1 MIGIVIS
8 DTFLVIGVWSEEN
21 NDLALHNVK
30 QIEYTEPINDI
41 IHKERDLN
49 SVLGIAIRRASEAIP
64 FSGQDISVAISDEFI
79 YDISDEYN
87 DFINVKCAADKDVEL
102 EEIRG
107 NLKSEIERY
116 RNLIDVAIEN
126 KDYNIAS
133 DEIISFLESSE
144 PFSYL
149 YGEFDYYLSLID
161 YVGVLYR
168 SNDYE
173 NSKMIVYEIKE
184 QFEKRLSTFSTLPEE
199 SQLYYIENISS
210 DINNYQKAIN
220 QIKRFDN
227 NLSDSLQSEFD
238 KLIDRMVE

>member
-1 MIGIVIS
+1 MN
-8 DTFLVIGVWSEEN
+8 L
-21 NDLALHNVK
+21 
-30 QIEYTEPINDI
+30 
-41 IHKERDLN
+41 
-49 SVLGIAIRRASEAIP
+49 
-64 FSGQDISVAISDEFI
+64 
-79 YDISDEYN
+79 
-87 DFINVKCAADKDVEL
+87 L
-102 EEIRG
+102 E
-107 NLKSEIERY
+107 
-116 RNLIDVAIEN
+116 DQ
-126 KDYNIAS
+126 
-133 DEIISFLESSE
+133 IISFLESSE

-161 YVGVLYR
+161 YVEVLYR

-184 QFEKRLSTFSTLPEE
+184 QFEKRLSTFSTLSEE
-199 SQLYYIENISS
+199 NQLYYIENISS

>member
-1 MIGIVIS
+1 MQRLNYFASLDIYYQYNLTQEIV
-8 DTFLVIGVWSEEN
+8 
-21 NDLALHNVK
+21 
-30 QIEYTEPINDI
+30 
-41 IHKERDLN
+41 
-49 SVLGIAIRRASEAIP
+49 
-64 FSGQDISVAISDEFI
+64 
-79 YDISDEYN
+79 
-87 DFINVKCAADKDVEL
+87 
-102 EEIRG
+102 
-107 NLKSEIERY
+107 SEIERY
-116 RNLIDVAIEN
+116 RNLIDISIEN
-126 KDYNIAS
+126 KDYSIAS
-133 DEIISFLESSE
+133 DQIISFLESSE

-161 YVGVLYR
+161 YVEVLYR

-184 QFEKRLSTFSTLPEE
+184 QFEKRLSTFSTLSEE
-199 SQLYYIENISS
+199 NQLYYIENISS